1 MKAYIY
7 IDESGA
13 FDEKLTGGVASIV
26 GGICSPLSPIGWQ
39 AIHQKHLGEFN
50 AKHSASF
57 AYPDHF
63 HCGPF
68 LSGNI
73 GSAANTPTRDRRNF
87 AESVLNNIL
96 NKDNSLF
103 GFASRNRG
111 KRFEYSP
118 QATYVMNLIA
128 ALRCAFEHLQLI
140 HSTGVEC
147 VTVVVAQRTIAETV
161 KASAGNQYMALL
173 LSFVSN
179 QLLVGEGPGVTLAR
193 RLDKVQALE
202 FKWAVGDRDAGLIGA
217 DFICCLTR
225 LKAKL
230 PDGATFHQCNPD
242 PDILLGDYERFHM
255 RLANEMLHN
264 GYYGNHLDF
273 SCRTFPLT
281 QGAPELGTLLQRLGS
296 ENSPSVLE
304 REVPALLAVVH
315 QLAKNRSEA
324 PNLLSCATIV
334 AEKLVTV
341 AKRQIESSDHGGIR
355 QKWVELQIGALEELA
370 YCYNH
375 IGATGPQKEAE
386 NQLIGLL
393 STHKGNSGLDPLE
406 RKTLIMNVQNRNLN
420 LLFNDYRFEE
430 AYTMAGELIEARRDM
445 IGGEDADKLLGE
457 MLGSQGQA
465 CAFMGRLDPRWTMD
479 AITLFEESMIH
490 FAHDSRQ
497 EEMARNFIVTALW
510 QTGQFRDAAS
520 KMTPKAGWRFRADH
534 IVASL
539 DEYLL
544 LPHAEQRAFDVVNG
558 LRILSGLIHQGEDIN
573 DLTGSLKTLKPIAQ
587 QNGTDHPYEH
597 WWKWLGI
604 LHLLNRE
611 GKAASECFSNA
622 RAICQEQSFTM
633 KTIGLSIVPL
643 QIFALKML
651 GKEGEAENML
661 HEYQSTLSVLKK
673 QSIGYDAYMTKI
685 SLDDHIED
693 MILEANPETDSFWV
707 ICAHLP
713 FAYA

>member
-87 AESVLNNIL
+87 AESVLDNIL

-140 HSTGVEC
+140 HPTRVEY

-193 RLDKVQALE
+193 RLNKEQALE

-217 DFICCLTR
+217 DFLCCLTR

-230 PDGATFHQCNPD
+230 PDGAAFHQCNPD

-315 QLAKNRSEA
+315 QLSKNRSEA
-324 PNLLSCATIV
+324 PNLLSCATVV
-334 AEKLVTV
+334 AEKLVSV
-341 AKRQIESSDHGGIR
+341 AKRQIESGDHGGIR

-375 IGATGPQKEAE
+375 VGATGPQKEAE
-386 NQLIGLL
+386 NQLVGLL

-430 AYTMAGELIEARRDM
+430 AYAMAGELIEARRNM
-445 IGGEDADKLLGE
+445 IGGEEADKLLGE

-465 CAFMGRLDPRWTMD
+465 CAFMGRLDPCWNPD
-479 AITLFEESMIH
+479 AIKLFEDSQRH

-497 EEMARNFIVTALW
+497 EQMAKNFIGTVLW
-510 QTGQFRDAAS
+510 QAGQFREAAY
-520 KMTPKAGWRFRADH
+520 KLMPKPGWILRGDDL
-534 IVASL
+534 ITSL
-539 DEYLL
+539 YEFLL
-544 LPHAEQRAFDVVNG
+544 LPHAEQRAFEVVNC
-558 LRILSGLIHQGEDIN
+558 LRILSGLIHEGVGGI
-573 DLTGSLKTLKPIAQ
+573 DLTFALTSLESLAQ

-604 LHLLNRE
+604 LRLFSGDGLAADSCFY
-611 GKAASECFSNA
+611 KAQ
-622 RAICQEQSFTM
+622 AICSSQSFTM
-633 KTIGLSIVPL
+633 KTIGLSITPL
-643 QIFALKML
+643 RIVASSML
-651 GKEGEAENML
+651 GKESATKRMLNEYEVARAEFGK
-661 HEYQSTLSVLKK
+661 H
-673 QSIGYDAYMTKI
+673 SIGFEAYMTSFSPIKYI
-685 SLDDHIED
+685 EEMINEVHLDSN
-693 MILEANPETDSFWV
+693 AFWTL
-707 ICAHLP
+707 CTHLP
-713 FAYA
+713 FAYS